1 MLRPGSRSCPLGSH
15 RTGFLRCRRCRYST
29 SRLLSVARIVSAQ
42 SGWSESSEER
52 YTLAHTSV
60 DPDRKGRPMPFTWMR
75 VVAGTL
81 FWVLF
86 AQPGGTQQATAQR
99 TGANWPMY
107 RYDFAGTGYS
117 PLAQIDTRN
126 VANLTQAWTYS
137 LQSDAPT
144 AADATGR
151 GGPAGLNSEATT
163 IIVDGGMYVAAADRG
178 VAVQA
183 GTGRGNL
190 RHPASRW

>member
-1 MLRPGSRSCPLGSH
+1 MLRPGFRSCPLGSH
-15 RTGFLRCRRCRYST
+15 RTGLLRCRRCRYST

-99 TGANWPMY
+99 TGAYWAGEGGNPP
-107 RYDFAGTGYS
+107 RIIFAAGRRLIALNARTGTLDSAFGRDGEVDMVVPYNS
-117 PLAQIDTRN
+117 VPLVYRN
-126 VANLTQAWTYS
+126 VVVVGANNPPGSAGAIGNARAF
-137 LQSDAPT
+137 DAR
-144 AADATGR
+144 TG
-151 GGPAGLNSEATT
+151 
-163 IIVDGGMYVAAADRG
+163 
-178 VAVQA
+178 
-183 GTGRGNL
+183 
-190 RHPASRW
+190 